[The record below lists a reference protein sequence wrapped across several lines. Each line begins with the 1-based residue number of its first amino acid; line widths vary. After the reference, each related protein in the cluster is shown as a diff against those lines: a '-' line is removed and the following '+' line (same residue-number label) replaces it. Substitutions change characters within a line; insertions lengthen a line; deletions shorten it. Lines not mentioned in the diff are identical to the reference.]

1 MDTKKYSILI
11 QKEGGHAREVTK
23 RKLLK
28 ERSTYCDIYVRV
40 DEKVVEK
47 YLKEKKEIGEEREEN
62 DE

>member
-1 MDTKKYSILI
+1 MTTK
-11 QKEGGHAREVTK
+11 E
-23 RKLLK
+23 KLLK
-28 ERSTYCDIYVRV
+28 EFEGCLFDETYCDIYVRV